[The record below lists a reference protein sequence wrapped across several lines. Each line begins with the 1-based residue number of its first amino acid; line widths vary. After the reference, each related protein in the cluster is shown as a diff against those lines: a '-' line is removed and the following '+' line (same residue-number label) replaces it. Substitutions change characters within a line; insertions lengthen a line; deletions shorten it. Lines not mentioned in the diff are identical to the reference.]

1 MCLIDLLIYLHQR
14 VGGLSLEKGAGG
26 ARLLGRVTAPRRIC
40 KKATHIVKGNCH
52 STGWDWKCLQV
63 PPPRTSYLEIWGG
76 WERLP
81 RLLAAQAVFNRQRG
95 NLAGKQSLAH
105 SHFFYGI
112 LLKGELESYS
122 FLLVI
127 VPWEPGVN
135 RPSLR
140 WVGWSFKES
149 QRFTH
154 PFPHNQLGESPSL
167 GARSHQER
175 QARPELGTS
184 TGRAAGGG
192 ALLSW
197 RRLVGPRTP
206 RGQLQQP
213 EPCHG
218 TSPERLLQMYLSPQC
233 ARD

>member
-1 MCLIDLLIYLHQR
+1 MPSGSSAEDFLFGNLGW
-14 VGGLSLEKGAGG
+14 VG
-26 ARLLGRVTAPRRIC
+26 
-40 KKATHIVKGNCH
+40 
-52 STGWDWKCLQV
+52 
-63 PPPRTSYLEIWGG
+63 TS
-76 WERLP
+76 P
-81 RLLAAQAVFNRQRG
+81 RLLTAQAMFNRQRG

-112 LLKGELESYS
+112 VFKRELESYS

-154 PFPHNQLGESPSL
+154 PFLHNQLGERPSL

-175 QARPELGTS
+175 QARPQLGTS

-192 ALLSW
+192 ALLPW
-197 RRLVGPRTP
+197 RWLIGPQTP
-206 RGQLQQP
+206 LGQLQQP

-218 TSPERLLQMYLSPQC
+218 TLLECLLEMDWSP
-233 ARD
+233 

>member
-1 MCLIDLLIYLHQR
+1 MPSGSSTEDFLFGNLGW
-14 VGGLSLEKGAGG
+14 VG
-26 ARLLGRVTAPRRIC
+26 
-40 KKATHIVKGNCH
+40 
-52 STGWDWKCLQV
+52 
-63 PPPRTSYLEIWGG
+63 TS
-76 WERLP
+76 P
-81 RLLAAQAVFNRQRG
+81 RLLAAQAMFNRQRG

-112 LLKGELESYS
+112 VLKRELESYS

-154 PFPHNQLGESPSL
+154 PFPHNQLGERPSL

-175 QARPELGTS
+175 QPRPQLGTS

-192 ALLSW
+192 ALLPW
-197 RRLVGPRTP
+197 RCLIGPRTP
-206 RGQLQQP
+206 PGQLQQP

-218 TSPERLLQMYLSPQC
+218 TSLECLLELYWSL
-233 ARD
+233 

>member
-1 MCLIDLLIYLHQR
+1 MLSGSSAEDFLFGNLGW
-14 VGGLSLEKGAGG
+14 VGMS
-26 ARLLGRVTAPRRIC
+26 ARLL
-40 KKATHIVKGNCH
+40 
-52 STGWDWKCLQV
+52 S
-63 PPPRTSYLEIWGG
+63 
-76 WERLP
+76 
-81 RLLAAQAVFNRQRG
+81 AQATFNRQRG

-112 LLKGELESYS
+112 VLKRELESYS

-154 PFPHNQLGESPSL
+154 PFPHNRLGESSCP

-175 QARPELGTS
+175 RSGPQLGTGA
-184 TGRAAGGG
+184 GRAAGGG
-192 ALLSW
+192 GPAPPPAPGSVLQTHRHQWGSTSSQSHATKSLLSVYW
-197 RRLVGPRTP
+197 RRTGHRTTNCQ
-206 RGQLQQP
+206 G
-213 EPCHG
+213 
-218 TSPERLLQMYLSPQC
+218 

>member
-1 MCLIDLLIYLHQR
+1 MPSGSSAEDFLFGNLGW
-14 VGGLSLEKGAGG
+14 VG
-26 ARLLGRVTAPRRIC
+26 
-40 KKATHIVKGNCH
+40 
-52 STGWDWKCLQV
+52 
-63 PPPRTSYLEIWGG
+63 TS
-76 WERLP
+76 P
-81 RLLAAQAVFNRQRG
+81 RLLAAQAAFNRQRG

-112 LLKGELESYS
+112 VLKRELESYS

-154 PFPHNQLGESPSL
+154 PFPHNQLGERPSL

-175 QARPELGTS
+175 QPRPQLGTS
-184 TGRAAGGG
+184 SGRAAGGG
-192 ALLSW
+192 ALLPW
-197 RRLVGPRTP
+197 QCLIGPRTP
-206 RGQLQQP
+206 LGQLQQP
-213 EPCHG
+213 EP
-218 TSPERLLQMYLSPQC
+218 
-233 ARD
+233 

>member
-1 MCLIDLLIYLHQR
+1 MP
-14 VGGLSLEKGAGG
+14 G
-26 ARLLGRVTAPRRIC
+26 LLGRVTAPRRIC
-40 KKATHIVKGNCH
+40 KKKSNTHCQGKLPFNRLGLEMPSGSSAEDFLFGNL
-52 STGWDWKCLQV
+52 GWV
-63 PPPRTSYLEIWGG
+63 GTS
-76 WERLP
+76 P
-81 RLLAAQAVFNRQRG
+81 RLLAARATFNRQRG

-112 LLKGELESYS
+112 VLKRELESYS

-175 QARPELGTS
+175 QARPQLGTS

-192 ALLSW
+192 APLPWPCLIS
-197 RRLVGPRTP
+197 PRAP
-206 RGQLQQP
+206 LGQLQQP
-213 EPCHG
+213 ELCLEPLLSVCWRWTGHPGMQG
-218 TSPERLLQMYLSPQC
+218 TERQRFR
-233 ARD
+233 AGRE

>member
-1 MCLIDLLIYLHQR
+1 MPSGSSAEDFLFGNLGW
-14 VGGLSLEKGAGG
+14 VG
-26 ARLLGRVTAPRRIC
+26 
-40 KKATHIVKGNCH
+40 
-52 STGWDWKCLQV
+52 
-63 PPPRTSYLEIWGG
+63 TS
-76 WERLP
+76 P
-81 RLLAAQAVFNRQRG
+81 RLLSARATFNRQRG

-112 LLKGELESYS
+112 VLKREPESYS

-154 PFPHNQLGESPSL
+154 PFPHNRLGESSCP
-167 GARSHQER
+167 GARSRQER
-175 QARPELGTS
+175 RAGPQLGTG

-192 ALLSW
+192 GPAPLPALGDALRTRGHQRGSSSIQSHAVKSLWNVYW
-197 RRLVGPRTP
+197 RCTGHRTVNCQ
-206 RGQLQQP
+206 G
-213 EPCHG
+213 
-218 TSPERLLQMYLSPQC
+218 
-233 ARD
+233 ARDRKATLRSQEGIAGRQTDSLPPCPAVQRAPRAGPTSRSISRAVCIG